1 MQNLL
6 IAIATLFF
14 SSFVMIADATALTG
28 SVIYNQ
34 IIEKLN
40 SYNLDA
46 NPSIDHARRFPSCEN
61 QLLIKSIFGSW
72 KTVQISC
79 PDTDWKI
86 AVRTNI
92 KGGQNIENV
101 ENQRNNSTPKFIIA
115 LSTSL
120 NKGDIIDDTHLV
132 YVKTEKKIG
141 GGVFYKK
148 DHLIGRNLKRSLSV
162 GTIIKTRHLNPNW
175 IIEKNQLVTIEHK
188 VGSIVINAKGIAQE
202 PGQLGQKIWVNNFN
216 SGKKVL
222 CWIKN
227 DKKVTT
233 NAKVY

>member
-1 MQNLL
+1 MRSLL
-6 IAIATLFF
+6 IAIATTFF
-14 SSFVMIADATALTG
+14 STFLMIFDATALSG
-28 SVIYNQ
+28 SVIYDQ
-34 IIEKLN
+34 IIEELDN
-40 SYNLDA
+40 YNLDA
-46 NPSIDHARRFPSCEN
+46 NPSIDHARQFPTCEK
-61 QLLIKSIFGSW
+61 QLLIKGIFGSW

-92 KGGQNIENV
+92 
-101 ENQRNNSTPKFIIA
+101 NNGKYIATEANDKKNSSPKFLIA

-120 NKGDIIDDTHLV
+120 NKGDIIDDTHLI

-148 DHLIGRNLKRSLSV
+148 DHLIGRNLKRNLSV
-162 GTIIKTRHLNPNW
+162 GTIIKSRHLNPNW
-175 IIEKNQLVTIEHK
+175 IIKKNQVVTIEHK
-188 VGSIVINAKGIAQE
+188 VGNIIINAQGIAQE
-202 PGQLGQKIWVNNFN
+202 PGQLGQKIWVNNYN

-227 DKKVTT
+227 DKKVMT

>member
-1 MQNLL
+1 MRSLL
-6 IAIATLFF
+6 IAIATTFF
-14 SSFVMIADATALTG
+14 STFLMIFDATALSG
-28 SVIYNQ
+28 SVIYDQ
-34 IIEKLN
+34 IIEELDN
-40 SYNLDA
+40 YNLDA
-46 NPSIDHARRFPSCEN
+46 NPSIDHARQFPTCEK
-61 QLLIKSIFGSW
+61 QLLIKGIFGSW

-92 KGGQNIENV
+92 
-101 ENQRNNSTPKFIIA
+101 NNGNYIATEANDKKNSSPKFLIA

-120 NKGDIIDDTHLV
+120 NKGDIIDDTHLI

-148 DHLIGRNLKRSLSV
+148 DHLIGRNLKRNLSV
-162 GTIIKTRHLNPNW
+162 GTIIKSRHLNPNW
-175 IIEKNQLVTIEHK
+175 IIKKNQVVTIEHK
-188 VGSIVINAKGIAQE
+188 VGNIIINAQGIAQE
-202 PGQLGQKIWVNNFN
+202 PGQLGQKIWVNNYN

-227 DKKVTT
+227 DKKVMT